1 MIISSLNTSSTD
13 AIMAKVDIYNGA
25 TLVKTCTC
33 SDDLQDFTINRD
45 GDSSKF
51 FGYGI
56 CQKLSVN
63 LIDMNRQMNF
73 DTSNHIE
80 IVYSDGENYDHPYP
94 YFNVSE
100 VSWNE
105 KENILTLT
113 AYDLIYKASNHTFS
127 ELGLTAPYTLKDV
140 AEAAG
145 RLLGASVI
153 LPEDINNLE
162 YPEGANFEGTE
173 NLRSVL
179 DAIAEVTQTIYY
191 VTNLE
196 NNICFK
202 RLKLIYADDYLPDF
216 NISKAD
222 YFELDVKES
231 VKLSGLCNATELGDD
246 VESNVAGDNT
256 SRVQYIRDNP
266 FWELR
271 TDIDTLLNQAM
282 WQVVDMSIPQFTC
295 TWAGNH
301 CLEIGDRIDIETESG
316 DTIQGYLLDDTI
328 NYDGFLEEITKWEF
342 SDNQTESVSN
352 PVTLGEKLNQTF
364 ARVDKAN
371 KQISLVA
378 SATSTNSAAIQE
390 NTSAISQLQ
399 LTTESITA
407 SVSSTK
413 TELLQEIES
422 TNENLQTLT
431 QEVSLKMSPE
441 AVDIAISESLKKGVD
456 TVTTTTGF
464 TFNADGLT
472 VSKSDSEISTII
484 SEDGMTIKKQN
495 EEVLV
500 ADNQGVRAEDLHATT
515 YLIIGNNSR
524 LQDQGNRTACYWLG
538 D

>member
-63 LIDMNRQMNF
+63 LIDMNRQMSF

-80 IVYSDGENYDHPYP
+80 ITFSDGENYDHPYP

-105 KENILTLT
+105 KDNVLTLT

-127 ELGLTAPYTLKDV
+127 ELGLTAPYTLKNV

-145 RLLGASVI
+145 TLLGASII
-153 LPEDINNLE
+153 LPSDINNLE

-173 NLRSVL
+173 NLRNVL
-179 DAIAEVTQTIYY
+179 DAIAEVTQTVYY
-191 VTNLE
+191 VNNL
-196 NNICFK
+196 NSIHFK
-202 RLKLIYADDYLPDF
+202 RLKLVYADDYLPDF

-231 VKLSGLCNATELGDD
+231 VKLSGLCNATELGDN
-246 VESNVAGDNT
+246 VEVNIAGDNT

-271 TDIDTLLNQAM
+271 TDIDTLLTQAM
-282 WQVVDMSIPQFTC
+282 QQVADMSIPQFTC

-342 SDNQTESVSN
+342 SDNQNESASN

-371 KQISLVA
+371 KQIEIVA
-378 SATSTNSAAIQE
+378 SETTTNSTTLQAHD
-390 NTSAISQLQ
+390 SAISSLIIN
-399 LTTESITA
+399 TESISA
-407 SVSSTK
+407 SVK
-413 TELLQEIES
+413 EVENKIVES
-422 TNENLQTLT
+422 TDDLEGKIEELSK
-431 QEVSLKMSPE
+431 EVSLKMTSE
-441 AVDIAISESLKKGVD
+441 DVNIAITESLKDGVD
-456 TVTTTTGF
+456 TVTTSTGF
-464 TFNADGLT
+464 TFNSDGLT
-472 VSKSDSEISTII
+472 VSKSGSEISTKIT
-484 SEDGMTIKKQN
+484 EDGMRILKNNT
-495 EEVLV
+495 EVLI

-515 YLIIGNNSR
+515 YLMIGDNSR
-524 LQDQGNRTACYWLG
+524 FEDRGNRTACFWIG